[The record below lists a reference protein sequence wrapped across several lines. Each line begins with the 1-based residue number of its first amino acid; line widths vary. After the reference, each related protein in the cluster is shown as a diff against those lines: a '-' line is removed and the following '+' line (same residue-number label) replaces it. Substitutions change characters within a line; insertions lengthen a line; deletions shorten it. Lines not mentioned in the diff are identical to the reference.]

1 MPTTIAVLGDGAWGT
16 AMALLL
22 AGQADTRVRLWSAR
36 PDNGDLLRQHREN
49 VRFLPNVPIPESIV
63 LTSDPAEAVAD
74 ADLWVTAVPTVY
86 LRETISRFRTLATP
100 STAVVSLT
108 KGIEIATFR
117 RPSQIIEE
125 ILGTDR
131 VVTLSGPTHAE
142 EVCRGMPTAAIA
154 AGPDAVLASR
164 VQQLFSTDRFRVYT
178 NSDIVGV
185 EIAGALKNVIGIAAG
200 IGDGLGYGD
209 NAKSA
214 LLTRG
219 LVEMSRFGAAMGG
232 EPDTFHGLAG
242 VGDLITTCFS
252 THGRNRRVGER
263 LGRGETLT
271 QILGSMTA
279 IVEGVTTAK
288 AVHERTRPMGLD
300 MPITSCVHGILYE
313 GVPAAQGVNL
323 LMSRKSGS
331 ERKF

>member
-1 MPTTIAVLGDGAWGT
+1 MLTTIAVLGDGAWGT

-22 AGQADTRVRLWSAR
+22 AGQPETRVRLWSAR
-36 PDNGDLLRQHREN
+36 ADNAELIGKNREN
-49 VRFLPNVPIPESIV
+49 VRFLPGAPIPESIA
-63 LTSDPAEAVAD
+63 LTGDPASAVAD
-74 ADLWVTAVPTVY
+74 ADLWVSAIPTVY
-86 LRETISRFRTLATP
+86 LRETLGRFRALARPDTP
-100 STAVVSLT
+100 VVSLT

-117 RPSQIIEE
+117 RPTQIIEE

-131 VVTLSGPTHAE
+131 VATLSGPTHAE

-154 AGPDAVLASR
+154 AGPDSMLTAR
-164 VQQLFSTDRFRVYT
+164 VQRLFSTDRFRVYT
-178 NSDIVGV
+178 NPDLVGV

-219 LVEMSRFGAAMGG
+219 LVEMSRFGAAMGA

-252 THGRNRRVGER
+252 PHGRNRKVGER
-263 LGRGETLT
+263 LGKGETLG
-271 QILGSMTA
+271 QILASMPA
-279 IVEGVTTAK
+279 ISEGVTTAK
-288 AVHERTRPMGLD
+288 AVHERTKPMGLE
-300 MPITSCVHGILYE
+300 MPITSCVYGILYE
-313 GVPAAQGVNL
+313 GVPAAEGVNL